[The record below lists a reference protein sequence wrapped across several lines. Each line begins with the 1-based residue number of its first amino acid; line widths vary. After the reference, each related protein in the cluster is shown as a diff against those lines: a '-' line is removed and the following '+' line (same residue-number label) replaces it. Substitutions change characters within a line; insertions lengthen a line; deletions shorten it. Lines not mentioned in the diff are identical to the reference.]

1 MYIIENNKIFLSK
14 TSVFFGRNHLK
25 LSRNSVEMIKY
36 SENLK
41 IKLK

>member
-1 MYIIENNKIFLSK
+1 MYIIEDNKIFLYK
-14 TSVFFGRNHLK
+14 VSVFFGRYHLK
-25 LSRNSVEMIKY
+25 LSRNSVGMIKY